1 LQETTPIEIQRFGS
15 DLGRFNIAGSFY
27 QHRVAPSSDT
37 VSIRC
42 LSTAFSLSRKER
54 EPEASHMINVINGEK
69 VPVSPAPP
77 RSLNGNV
84 DLITLFPL
92 LPPQLDY

>member
-1 LQETTPIEIQRFGS
+1 
-15 DLGRFNIAGSFY
+15 
-27 QHRVAPSSDT
+27 

-42 LSTAFSLSRKER
+42 LSIAFSLSRKER
-54 EPEASHMINVINGEK
+54 EPEASHMINVMNGEK
-69 VPVSPAPP
+69 VPVLLAPLRP
-77 RSLNGNV
+77 LDGNV